1 MPLKSADLE
10 FNDQEPLGPAPRAL
24 ELVAVGPHL
33 NRINEIGLVDGHGG
47 VNGLAIEI
55 AAEFVGAANI

>member
-1 MPLKSADLE
+1 MIR
-10 FNDQEPLGPAPRAL
+10 NHWGPAPRAL

-55 AAEFVGAANI
+55 AAEFVGASNI